1 MDQAAIETQILCCFG
16 QGGKV
21 GFGLWTRRY
30 QGNQCS
36 DDRVSLVLMSV
47 CGGILFIRIYP
58 LDIYGERERERVYQY
73 NLTYFL

>member
-1 MDQAAIETQILCCFG
+1 VDQATIETQILCCFG

-30 QGNQCS
+30 QGNQYS
-36 DDRVSLVLMSV
+36 NNRVSLVPMSV
-47 CGGILFIRIYP
+47 YVGILFIQIYP
-58 LDIYGERERERVYQY
+58 LDIYRERERVYQY

>member
-1 MDQAAIETQILCCFG
+1 
-16 QGGKV
+16 V

-58 LDIYGERERERVYQY
+58 LDIYGEREREREYI
-73 NLTYFL
+73 NIT